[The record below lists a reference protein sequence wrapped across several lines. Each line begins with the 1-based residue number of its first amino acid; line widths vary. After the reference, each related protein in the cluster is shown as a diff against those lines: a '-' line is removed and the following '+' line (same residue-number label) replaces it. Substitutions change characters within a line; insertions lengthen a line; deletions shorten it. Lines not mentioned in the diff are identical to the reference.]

1 MRDSFIR
8 FLIFFIEILKCTFI
22 GMFLLVAFI
31 GFLLL
36 VPIANAI
43 GLMLLPI
50 CLIYIIKIWI
60 EDIFYGGD

>member
-8 FLIFFIEILKCTFI
+8 FLIYFIEILKCTFI

-36 VPIANAI
+36 VPIAIAI
-43 GLMLLPI
+43 GLMLLPV
-50 CLIYIIKIWI
+50 CLIYIINFWI
-60 EDIFYGGD
+60 EDNFYGGD